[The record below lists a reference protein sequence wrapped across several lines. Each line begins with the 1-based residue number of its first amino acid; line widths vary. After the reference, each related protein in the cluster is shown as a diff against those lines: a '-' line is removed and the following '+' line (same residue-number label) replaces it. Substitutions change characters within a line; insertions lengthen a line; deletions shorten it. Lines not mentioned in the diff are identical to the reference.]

1 MIISTFLAIYLLICI
16 ILDPILEINF
26 PNVKIDED
34 YGQNSC
40 LFVIIVDLTS
50 LGFLLI
56 LYNLGTTKM
65 KERERSEASNGAST
79 RFTVNDELERDDSNP
94 MMFLEPDLEVP

>member
-1 MIISTFLAIYLLICI
+1 
-16 ILDPILEINF
+16 
-26 PNVKIDED
+26 
-34 YGQNSC
+34 
-40 LFVIIVDLTS
+40 
-50 LGFLLI
+50 
-56 LYNLGTTKM
+56 M